1 MCPLNKQKHLLSDE
15 HLFLNITQVTE
26 NTKDKKNKT
35 KFGYKAINM
44 ALNYKKY
51 KKINNMKN
59 GGL

>member
-51 KKINNMKN
+51 KKINNN
-59 GGL
+59 